1 MTSTDQTDPVAGV
14 TPEVNVHARAALA
27 FGIVGAVGLS
37 IICAVAAL
45 CQVKSRDEGRGLAVA
60 GLAISAVWIVVFFAL
75 ARVHLV

>member
-1 MTSTDQTDPVAGV
+1 MTTTDQTDAVMHAD
-14 TPEVNVHARAALA
+14 PEVNVHARAALA

-37 IICAVAAL
+37 VICAVAAL